1 MSTYLHH
8 FFVYIYFQELS
19 VYESTYVNN
28 AYTPKFWCLKTI
40 VNVSMSHFHIYI
52 YIFTYYQHTINIF
65 TSHFSYI
72 YIFHNYQSFLTF
84 LFFTCYI
91 RLFACYLFNCYIHVI
106 YILYISI
113 LYYFIL
119 YCIILYYIILYYTLY
134 YIFYKL

>member
-1 MSTYLHH
+1 M
-8 FFVYIYFQELS
+8 FKNNCQRIYVTFS
-19 VYESTYVNN
+19 
-28 AYTPKFWCLKTI
+28 
-40 VNVSMSHFHIYI
+40 YI

-119 YCIILYYIILYYTLY
+119 YCIILYYIILYYIILCIIFFISFNSLFTCQRINIHQQ
-134 YIFYKL
+134 YISTKF

>member
-1 MSTYLHH
+1 M
-8 FFVYIYFQELS
+8 FKNNCQRIYVTFS
-19 VYESTYVNN
+19 
-28 AYTPKFWCLKTI
+28 
-40 VNVSMSHFHIYI
+40 YI

-106 YILYISI
+106 YILYTYCTENIQL
-113 LYYFIL
+113 LYTFL
-119 YCIILYYIILYYTLY
+119 DTFWTCSGQVWGSKLKFSQKVLRTFGLSFGIIGGV
-134 YIFYKL
+134 